1 MKLQEIFLEGYGH
14 PILVKLIQ
22 ANELKTLSSEVVR
35 SCDANGREPALP
47 VKMTCFVLSR
57 EAKTTLRHT
66 IKAHEKL
73 SEIPVTI
80 IVQPPLGGYAVS
92 ALVWYITEI
101 PAKKT
106 FNTNCMAVELK
117 NGNQWLF
124 IAQDIDAGKTTIE
137 ADETACE
144 KSAERSLTA
153 LFNNLEHFGFN
164 FHDLLHTWYYIPQI
178 TAYSNQKERYQIFNK
193 YRKEIF
199 AKQSDPGH
207 PVAFFPASTGIGC
220 DNACVQ
226 TSAVAFRS
234 DALISSHAMENGHQ
248 VPAYE
253 YPQHESIEPPLF
265 SRGMCLRSKKSAMIF
280 VSGTASILDAK
291 TVCENDIAGQTR
303 QTIKNIHSLL
313 VQNAI
318 KHRLASPGKI
328 GESIQYATIYIK
340 QEADYPVVKEICR
353 KFFGDIPILFVKA
366 DICRSNLLVEIECI
380 CCMHTDRG
388 GANGQACTGVC

>member
-1 MKLQEIFLEGYGH
+1 MQNMKLQEIFLERYGH

-22 ANELKTLSSEVVR
+22 TKALETLSSEVVL
-35 SCDANGREPALP
+35 SCETNGGEHALP
-47 VKMTCFVLSR
+47 VKMTCFVPSR

-66 IKAHEKL
+66 VKSNEKL
-73 SEIPVTI
+73 SAIPVTVV
-80 IVQPPLGGYAVS
+80 VQPPLGVYGVL
-92 ALVWYITEI
+92 ALVWYISEI

-106 FNTNCMAVELK
+106 YNNNCMAVELK

-124 IAQDIDAGKTTIE
+124 IAQDIDAGETTTIE

-153 LFNNLEHFGFN
+153 LFNNLEHFDFN

-178 TAYSNQKERYQIFNK
+178 TGYSNQKERYQIFNK

-220 DNACVQ
+220 DNVCIR

-234 DALISSHAMENGHQ
+234 NAPVSSHAMENGHQ

-253 YPQHESIEPPLF
+253 YPQQESIEPPLF
-265 SRGMCLRSKKSAMIF
+265 SRGMCLLSKKSAMIF

-291 TVCENDIAGQTR
+291 TVCENDIAGQTH
-303 QTIKNIHSLL
+303 QTIKNIHGLL
-313 VQNAI
+313 LQNAI
-318 KHRLASPGKI
+318 KHGLTSPVKI
-328 GESIQYATIYIK
+328 GESIQYATVYIK
-340 QEADYPVVKEICR
+340 QEADFPVVKEICR
-353 KFFGDIPILFVKA
+353 KFFGNIPILFVKA

-380 CCMHTDRG
+380 CCMYT
-388 GANGQACTGVC
+388 NQV